1 MATAR
6 TTTDDPGRAAR
17 RARAWAR
24 RLALQALYQWD
35 VSGGGAAELIAQF
48 AACEEYG
55 RADPEYFAR
64 LVAGAVAGAGELD
77 ARLAPLL
84 DRGLDR
90 LDPVERS
97 MLRCAC
103 FELLHCPEVPAPVT
117 LAEAT
122 RLAGRFGTER
132 GCRYVNA
139 VLDRLA
145 RELRPPQTAGAGGD
159 GDA

>member
-1 MATAR
+1 MTTKTKT
-6 TTTDDPGRAAR
+6 TTTDDADRAAR
-17 RARAWAR
+17 RGRAWAR

-48 AACEEYG
+48 AAGQDYG

-64 LVAGAVAGAGELD
+64 LVEGAVAHAGELD

-84 DRGLDR
+84 DRPLGR

-103 FELLHCPEVPAPVT
+103 FELLHCPEVPAPVA

-122 RLAGRFGTER
+122 RLAGRFGTDR
-132 GCRYVNA
+132 GGRYVNA

-145 RELRPPQTAGAGGD
+145 RELRPPRAA
-159 GDA
+159 